1 MSQQENISLFDFQAR
16 FSNEEVCQ
24 EHLFNIRWKDEI
36 INECIPKNKTSFADV
51 LFFF

>member
-24 EHLFNIRWKDEI
+24 EHLFNIRWEYTTKLSLSI
-36 INECIPKNKTSFADV
+36 TSEFQRFAKMIAV
-51 LFFF
+51 